1 MELLLIKIAVI
12 AVLWSAGMFALN
24 KIFSMILKRK
34 EQIHIK
40 FLRSISKVLLSIM
53 ACICI
58 SGLFTTTKALSAT
71 LLTSSSLLVAIVGFA
86 AQQVLADVISGVM
99 LSWSRPFNLG
109 EKVNISSLGIS
120 GIVEDLTVRHT
131 VIRTYHNSRMI
142 IPNSVINKAIVEN
155 SNYNNDY
162 IGNYMEIAVSYES
175 DLDHAIEVMRDTIA
189 SHPLVADIREDRTV
203 GNKVNV
209 AVKELAQD
217 GIILKATVWTENIDD
232 NFTACSE
239 IRRLIKMNFDAEG
252 ISIPYRHVLVVQ
264 VPVVNYKKRSGE
276 LVLLLFFLPYFSVIS
291 EFYGKKYNYLPFIR
305 KRIKLN

>member
-1 MELLLIKIAVI
+1 
-12 AVLWSAGMFALN
+12 MFALN
-24 KIFSMILKRK
+24 KIFGMILKRK

-40 FLRSISKVLLSIM
+40 FLRSMSKVILSVI
-53 ACICI
+53 ACISV

-120 GIVEDLTVRHT
+120 GIVEDMTVRHT

-162 IGNYMEIAVSYES
+162 IGNYMEISVSYES
-175 DLDHAIEVMRDTIA
+175 DLEKAIEVMRSTIA
-189 SHPLVADIREDRTV
+189 THPLVVDIRQDKET

-209 AVKELAQD
+209 AVKELGD
-217 GIILKATVWTENIDD
+217 SGITLKATVWTENIDD
-232 NFTACSE
+232 NFTACSD
-239 IRRLIKMNFDAEG
+239 IRRLIKKNFDAEG
-252 ISIPYRHVLVVQ
+252 ISIPYPHIHVVEDKAQ
-264 VPVVNYKKRSGE
+264 E
-276 LVLLLFFLPYFSVIS
+276 A
-291 EFYGKKYNYLPFIR
+291 E
-305 KRIKLN
+305 

>member
-1 MELLLIKIAVI
+1 MQILLIKIAVI
-12 AVLWSAGMFALN
+12 VVFWSGGMFALN
-24 KIFSMILKRK
+24 KIFGMILKRK

-40 FLRSISKVLLSIM
+40 FLRSMSKVVLTII
-53 ACICI
+53 AFICI
-58 SGLFTTTKALSAT
+58 SGLFNTTKALSAT

-120 GIVEDLTVRHT
+120 GIVEDMTVRHT

-162 IGNYMEIAVSYES
+162 IGNYMEVSVSYES
-175 DLDHAIEVMRDTIA
+175 NLEQAIEVMRETIA
-189 SHPLVADIREDRTV
+189 SYPLVVDIRPDPSE

-209 AVKELAQD
+209 AVKELGDD
-217 GIILKATVWTENIDD
+217 GIILKSTVWTRNIDD
-232 NFTACSE
+232 NFTACSD
-239 IRRLIKMNFDAEG
+239 IRRLSKKNFDAAG
-252 ISIPYRHVLVVQ
+252 ISIPYRHVHVVTG
-264 VPVVNYKKRSGE
+264 NSDKKLENNG
-276 LVLLLFFLPYFSVIS
+276 IIQ
-291 EFYGKKYNYLPFIR
+291 K
-305 KRIKLN
+305 

>member
-1 MELLLIKIAVI
+1 MVTQGLSQAASFGVTGLLSHSFIDGKEYTMEKLLIKIAVI
-12 AVLWSAGMFALN
+12 AVLWIAGMFGLN
-24 KIFSMILKRK
+24 KVFGIILKRK
-34 EQIHIK
+34 ERIHLK
-40 FLRSISKVLLSIM
+40 FLRSISKALLSVV

-86 AQQVLADVISGVM
+86 AQQVLADVISGIM

-109 EKVNISSLGIS
+109 EKINISSLGIS

-155 SNYNNDY
+155 SNYNNNY
-162 IGNYMEIAVSYES
+162 IGNYMEISVSYES
-175 DLDHAIEVMRDTIA
+175 DLEHAIEVMRDTIS
-189 SHPLVADIREDRTV
+189 SHPLVIDIRGDKTA

-209 AVKELAQD
+209 AVKELADD

-232 NFTACSE
+232 NFNACSD
-239 IRRLIKMNFDAEG
+239 IRRLIKKNFDAEG
-252 ISIPYRHVLVVQ
+252 ISIPYKHIHVVTDAG
-264 VPVVNYKKRSGE
+264 SGE
-276 LVLLLFFLPYFSVIS
+276 T
-291 EFYGKKYNYLPFIR
+291 
-305 KRIKLN
+305 

>member
-40 FLRSISKVLLSIM
+40 FLRSISKGLLSIM

-58 SGLFTTTKALSAT
+58 SGLLTTTKALSAT

-252 ISIPYRHVLVVQ
+252 ISIPYRHVHVVTST
-264 VPVVNYKKRSGE
+264 SGE
-276 LVLLLFFLPYFSVIS
+276 L
-291 EFYGKKYNYLPFIR
+291 
-305 KRIKLN
+305 

>member
-1 MELLLIKIAVI
+1 MEILLIKIAVI
-12 AVLWSAGMFALN
+12 VVLWSLGMFCTN
-24 KIFSMILKRK
+24 KIFGIILRRK

-40 FLRSISKVLLSIM
+40 FLRSMSKVLLSIM
-53 ACICI
+53 AGICV

-120 GIVEDLTVRHT
+120 GIVEDMTVRHT

-162 IGNYMEIAVSYES
+162 IGNYMEISVSYES
-175 DLDHAIEVMRDTIA
+175 DLERAIEVMRHTIEA
-189 SHPLVADIREDRTV
+189 HPLVVDIRQEKDV

-209 AVKELAQD
+209 AVKELGDD
-217 GIILKATVWTENIDD
+217 GIILKATVWTRNIDD
-232 NFTACSE
+232 NFTACSD
-239 IRRLIKMNFDAEG
+239 IRRLIKKNFDAEG
-252 ISIPYRHVLVVQ
+252 ISIPYRHVHVVTDGGDAADGCI
-264 VPVVNYKKRSGE
+264 KAGE
-276 LVLLLFFLPYFSVIS
+276 A
-291 EFYGKKYNYLPFIR
+291 
-305 KRIKLN
+305 

>member
-1 MELLLIKIAVI
+1 MQTLLIKIAVI
-12 AVLWSAGMFALN
+12 LLLWFSGLYVLN
-24 KIFSMILKRK
+24 KIFSIILKRK

-71 LLTSSSLLVAIVGFA
+71 LLTSSSLLVAVVGFA

-120 GIVEDLTVRHT
+120 GFVEDLTVRHT

-162 IGNYMEIAVSYES
+162 IGNYLEISVSYES
-175 DLDHAIEVMRDTIA
+175 DLERAIEVMRDTIT
-189 SHPLVADIREDRTV
+189 SHPLVVDIREDKTEGSKV
-203 GNKVNV
+203 GV
-209 AVKELAQD
+209 AVKELGND
-217 GIILKATVWTENIDD
+217 GIILKTTVWTKNIDD
-232 NFTACSE
+232 NFTACSD
-239 IRRLIKMNFDAEG
+239 IRKLIKKNFDAEN
-252 ISIPYRHVLVVQ
+252 ISIPYRHIHVVTDAPDTGRTPSDGDIIYKTGE
-264 VPVVNYKKRSGE
+264 PV
-276 LVLLLFFLPYFSVIS
+276 
-291 EFYGKKYNYLPFIR
+291 
-305 KRIKLN
+305 

>member
-1 MELLLIKIAVI
+1 MKILLIKIAVI
-12 AVLWSAGMFALN
+12 LALWFAGLYGLN
-24 KIFSMILKRK
+24 KIFSIILKRK
-34 EQIHIK
+34 EQIHVK
-40 FLRSISKVLLSIM
+40 FLRSMSKVLLSIM

-71 LLTSSSLLVAIVGFA
+71 LLTSSSLLVAVVGFA

-120 GIVEDLTVRHT
+120 GFVEDMTVRHT

-162 IGNYMEIAVSYES
+162 IGNYLEISVSYES
-175 DLDHAIEVMRDTIA
+175 DLEHAIEVMRDTITA
-189 SHPLVADIREDRTV
+189 HPLVVDIREDKTA

-209 AVKELAQD
+209 AVKELGDD
-217 GIILKATVWTENIDD
+217 GIILKTTVWTKNIDD
-232 NFTACSE
+232 NFTACSD
-239 IRRLIKMNFDAEG
+239 IRKMIKKNFDAEN
-252 ISIPYRHVLVVQ
+252 ISIPYRHIHVVTDA
-264 VPVVNYKKRSGE
+264 RDTGGE
-276 LVLLLFFLPYFSVIS
+276 LADKDLIYKVEEPV
-291 EFYGKKYNYLPFIR
+291 
-305 KRIKLN
+305 

>member
-1 MELLLIKIAVI
+1 MQILLIKIAVI
-12 AVLWSAGMFALN
+12 VVFWSGGMFALN
-24 KIFSMILKRK
+24 KIFGMILKRK

-40 FLRSISKVLLSIM
+40 FLRSMSKVVLTII
-53 ACICI
+53 AFICI
-58 SGLFTTTKALSAT
+58 SGLFNTTKALSAT

-120 GIVEDLTVRHT
+120 GIVEDMTVRHT

-162 IGNYMEIAVSYES
+162 IGNYMEVSVSYES
-175 DLDHAIEVMRDTIA
+175 NLEQAIEVMRETIA
-189 SHPLVADIREDRTV
+189 SYPLVVDIRPDPSE

-209 AVKELAQD
+209 AVKELGDD
-217 GIILKATVWTENIDD
+217 GIILKSTVWTKNIDD
-232 NFTACSE
+232 NFTACSD
-239 IRRLIKMNFDAEG
+239 IRRLIKKNFAAVG
-252 ISIPYRHVLVVQ
+252 ISIPYRHVHVVTGSSE
-264 VPVVNYKKRSGE
+264 KE
-276 LVLLLFFLPYFSVIS
+276 LEQNGIT
-291 EFYGKKYNYLPFIR
+291 EKQ
-305 KRIKLN
+305 

>member
-1 MELLLIKIAVI
+1 MEILLIKIAVI
-12 AVLWSAGMFALN
+12 AALWSLGIFGLN
-24 KIFSMILKRK
+24 KIFGIILKRK

-40 FLRSISKVLLSIM
+40 FLKSISKVLLSIV

-109 EKVNISSLGIS
+109 EKINISSLGIS

-162 IGNYMEIAVSYES
+162 IGNYMEVSVSYES
-175 DLDHAIEVMRDTIA
+175 DLERAIEIMRDTIA
-189 SHPLVADIREDRTV
+189 AHALVVDIRQDKTV
-203 GNKVNV
+203 GYKVNV
-209 AVKELAQD
+209 AVKELGDD

-232 NFTACSE
+232 NFTACSD
-239 IRRLIKMNFDAEG
+239 IRRLIKKNFDAEG
-252 ISIPYRHVLVVQ
+252 ISIPYRHVHVVTDQ
-264 VPVVNYKKRSGE
+264 KEALEQTGIEMKNV
-276 LVLLLFFLPYFSVIS
+276 
-291 EFYGKKYNYLPFIR
+291 
-305 KRIKLN
+305 

>member
-120 GIVEDLTVRHT
+120 GIVEDMTVRHT

-162 IGNYMEIAVSYES
+162 IGNYMEISVSYES
-175 DLDHAIEVMRDTIA
+175 DLEKAIEIMQRTI
-189 SHPLVADIREDRTV
+189 SEHPLVMDVRA
-203 GNKVNV
+203 NKEEGEKVKV
-209 AVKELAQD
+209 SVKELGED
-217 GIILKATVWTENIDD
+217 GIILKSTVWTQNIDD
-232 NFTACSE
+232 NFTACSD
-239 IRRLIKMNFDAEG
+239 IRRLIKQHFDAAG
-252 ISIPYRHVLVVQ
+252 IQIPYRHLQVVMDQ
-264 VPVVNYKKRSGE
+264 TAEKTYGE
-276 LVLLLFFLPYFSVIS
+276 PS
-291 EFYGKKYNYLPFIR
+291 EEAGH
-305 KRIKLN
+305 

>member
-1 MELLLIKIAVI
+1 LGKESELNVNHLIISIAVI
-12 AVLWSAGMFALN
+12 ILLWSAGMFALN
-24 KIFSMILKRK
+24 KIFGMILKRK

-40 FLRSISKVLLSIM
+40 FLRSISKVILSVI
-53 ACICI
+53 ACISV

-109 EKVNISSLGIS
+109 EKVNISTLGIS

-162 IGNYMEIAVSYES
+162 IGNYMEISISYES
-175 DLDHAIEVMRDTIA
+175 DLDKAIEVMRETIE
-189 SHPLVADIREDRTV
+189 SYPLVVDVRQDKET

-209 AVKELAQD
+209 SVKELGAS
-217 GIILKATVWTENIDD
+217 GIVLKSTVWTKNIDD
-232 NFTACSE
+232 NFTACSD
-239 IRRLIKMNFDAEG
+239 IRRLLKRNFEAEG
-252 ISIPYRHVLVVQ
+252 ISIPYPHVHVVEDK
-264 VPVVNYKKRSGE
+264 PE
-276 LVLLLFFLPYFSVIS
+276 D
-291 EFYGKKYNYLPFIR
+291 
-305 KRIKLN
+305 

>member
-189 SHPLVADIREDRTV
+189 SHPLVADIREDMTV

-252 ISIPYRHVLVVQ
+252 ISIPYRHVHVVTST
-264 VPVVNYKKRSGE
+264 SGE
-276 LVLLLFFLPYFSVIS
+276 L
-291 EFYGKKYNYLPFIR
+291 
-305 KRIKLN
+305 

>member
-1 MELLLIKIAVI
+1 MQILLIKIAVI
-12 AVLWSAGMFALN
+12 VVFWSGGMFALN
-24 KIFSMILKRK
+24 KIFGMILKRK

-40 FLRSISKVLLSIM
+40 FLRSMSKVVLTII
-53 ACICI
+53 AFICI
-58 SGLFTTTKALSAT
+58 SGLFNTTKALSAT

-120 GIVEDLTVRHT
+120 GIVEDMTVRHT

-162 IGNYMEIAVSYES
+162 IGNYMEVSVSYES
-175 DLDHAIEVMRDTIA
+175 NLEQAIEVMRETIA
-189 SHPLVADIREDRTV
+189 SYPLVVDIRPDPSE

-209 AVKELAQD
+209 AVKELGDD
-217 GIILKATVWTENIDD
+217 GIILKSTVWTKNIDD
-232 NFTACSE
+232 NFTACSD
-239 IRRLIKMNFDAEG
+239 IRRLIKKKFDAVG
-252 ISIPYRHVLVVQ
+252 ISIPYRHVHVVTESSE
-264 VPVVNYKKRSGE
+264 KE
-276 LVLLLFFLPYFSVIS
+276 LEQNGIT
-291 EFYGKKYNYLPFIR
+291 EEQ
-305 KRIKLN
+305 